1 MPITYKIDVLAALK
15 AAGYNTNRIR
25 KEKLLSEST
34 LQRLRKSELI
44 NGENLG
50 KLCELLRCQ
59 PGDILAYVPEELSP
73 RAAEAPPAPE
83 IAEIVPE
90 LSEEIPTISKEGL
103 TESQLSEGIEVLDL
117 SINDYNMVKR
127 AKCNTVEELIDGLN
141 SPKCV
146 LSKSSR
152 AYRAIVEAIDYLKEN
167 L

>member
-15 AAGYNTNRIR
+15 AAGYSTYKLR
-25 KEKLLSEST
+25 KEKILAEST
-34 LQRLRKSELI
+34 LQQFRNSDI
-44 NGENLG
+44 VSNENLSRV
-50 KLCELLRCQ
+50 CELLRCQ
-59 PGDILAYVPEELSP
+59 PGDILEYVPE
-73 RAAEAPPAPE
+73 EAPPAPE
-83 IAEIVPE
+83 VAEDVPE
-90 LSEEIPTISKEGL
+90 LSKVPTISKEGL
-103 TESQLSEGIEVLDL
+103 TESQLSNGVEVLDL

-141 SPKCV
+141 SPECV

>member
-15 AAGYNTNRIR
+15 AAGYSTYKLR
-25 KEKLLSEST
+25 KEKILAEST
-34 LQRLRKSELI
+34 LQQFRNSDI
-44 NGENLG
+44 VSNENLSRV
-50 KLCELLRCQ
+50 CELLRCQ
-59 PGDILAYVPEELSP
+59 PGDILEYVPEELPS
-73 RAAEAPPAPE
+73 RAVEAPPAPE
-83 IAEIVPE
+83 LSEDVPE
-90 LSEEIPTISKEGL
+90 LSKVPTISKEGL
-103 TESQLSEGIEVLDL
+103 TESQLSSGVEVLDL

-141 SPKCV
+141 SPECV